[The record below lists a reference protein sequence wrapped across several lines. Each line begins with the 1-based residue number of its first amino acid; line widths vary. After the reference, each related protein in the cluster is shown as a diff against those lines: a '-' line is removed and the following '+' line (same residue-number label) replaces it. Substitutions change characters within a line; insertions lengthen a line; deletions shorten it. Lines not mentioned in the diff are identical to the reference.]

1 MSKLTPPCFYLGV
14 LVEPLMLFVW
24 ALSPP
29 ATEDPAILCLSLF
42 ELFDLK
48 MDIFGVLTLLMIN
61 AILVVGGPP
70 LLVMPSKLKNKFNM
84 TQ

>member
-1 MSKLTPPCFYLGV
+1 
-14 LVEPLMLFVW
+14 MLFVW

-48 MDIFGVLTLLMIN
+48 MDIFGGFEWIKVHS
-61 AILVVGGPP
+61 GG
-70 LLVMPSKLKNKFNM
+70 LEARNKFLLFPFC
-84 TQ
+84 